1 MGLYLSSCR
10 DDAAD
15 DDPAYFSISEFAFT
29 PIMSVYKLAGVVVA
43 LHARKLPSQR
53 RSNEP
58 FGSLAMDLRSS
69 HMKPRSRRMG
79 EHWEELEK
87 RCSMRFVTQCEAS
100 DRQYDSRR
108 AVSAGVQVGEYVL
121 VSRSSSSWSEADDMV
136 QDSQYT
142 KNNAPHPHPL
152 HENVTVEATQR
163 GSVDIDAIGESL
175 YIYYS
180 GNCPRLPDLY
190 L

>member
-1 MGLYLSSCR
+1 MMYESPRRGSGCR
-10 DDAAD
+10 I
-15 DDPAYFSISEFAFT
+15 YIGE
-29 PIMSVYKLAGVVVA
+29 
-43 LHARKLPSQR
+43 
-53 RSNEP
+53 
-58 FGSLAMDLRSS
+58 
-69 HMKPRSRRMG
+69 SRIQQI
-79 EHWEELEK
+79 
-87 RCSMRFVTQCEAS
+87 TQH
-100 DRQYDSRR
+100 R
-108 AVSAGVQVGEYVL
+108 G
-121 VSRSSSSWSEADDMV
+121 SSSWSEADDMV

>member
-136 QDSQYT
+136 QDSYT
-142 KNNAPHPHPL
+142 KNNAPHPHPPCIRMSQW
-152 HENVTVEATQR
+152 QR
-163 GSVDIDAIGESL
+163 GSVEIDTIGESL
-175 YIYYS
+175 HIQYS
-180 GNCPRLPDLY
+180 
-190 L
+190 